1 MENFLLVLTFV
12 CAAVEWLAVARGWR
26 KVEYFAKPGVMVFL
40 FAWLWLSGGLGGPL
54 FWFGLAV
61 LLSMA
66 GDIFLLLKN
75 EHRWFPFGL
84 GAFLLAHIAYIAGL
98 NMPPAPLNTLTLGIA
113 LFVGITVFPL
123 IRRILR
129 SLPKKGL
136 RRLVEPVR
144 YYAATISLMLFS
156 ALVTLFRTDWLNTPA
171 YLVSLGAV
179 LFVASDMILAWN
191 KFVHPIRRGRL
202 ALMVTYHLGQIL
214 MVMGA
219 VGQFGI

>member
-1 MENFLLVLTFV
+1 MENFLLVVTFL
-12 CAAVEWLAVARGWR
+12 CAAVEWLAVAKGWR
-26 KVEYFAKPGVMVFL
+26 KVEYLAKPGVMALL

-54 FWFGLAV
+54 FWFGLAA
-61 LLSMA
+61 LFSMT

-75 EHRWFPFGL
+75 QQRWFLFGL

-113 LFVGITVFPL
+113 LFVGMTVFPL

-129 SLPKKGL
+129 SLPKRGL

-144 YYAATISLMLFS
+144 YYSATISLMLFS
-156 ALVTLFRTDWLNTPA
+156 ALMTLFRTDWLDTPA

-179 LFVASDMILAWN
+179 LFIASDMILAWN
-191 KFVHPIRRGRL
+191 KFVRPIRRGRL
-202 ALMVTYHLGQIL
+202 ALMVMYHLGQIL
-214 MVMGA
+214 LVLGA
-219 VGQFGI
+219 VGQFGM

>member
-1 MENFLLVLTFV
+1 MENFLLVLTFL
-12 CAAVEWLAVARGWR
+12 CAAVEWLAVAKGWR
-26 KVEYFAKPGVMVFL
+26 KMEYLAKPGVMAFL
-40 FAWLWLSGGLGGPL
+40 FGWLWLAAGLGGPL
-54 FWFGLAV
+54 LWFGLAV

-75 EHRWFPFGL
+75 EHRWFSFGL

-113 LFVGITVFPL
+113 LFVGMTVFPL

-129 SLPKKGL
+129 NLPKKGL

-144 YYAATISLMLFS
+144 YYSATISLMLFS
-156 ALVTLFRTDWLNTPA
+156 ALVTLFRVDWLNAPA

-179 LFVASDMILAWN
+179 LFVTSDMILAWN
-191 KFVHPIRRGRL
+191 KFVRPIRRGRL

-214 MVMGA
+214 LVMGA
-219 VGQFGI
+219 VGQFGM